1 MNAKDAQSKS
11 SHRQMSKHSQEYADH
26 DEDDGQ
32 GIHSQERHSINLGTQ
47 ESADNFDTKMNQLT
61 KFISEHDDREIS
73 EEGYGKTTGR
83 PRDTY
88 QVFMD
93 KIDNRLKRIKD
104 INMPFEERKHN
115 LVKDNYQ
122 FSEED
127 WREILKYDTPK

>member
-1 MNAKDAQSKS
+1 
-11 SHRQMSKHSQEYADH
+11 MSKHSQEYADQ
-26 DEDDGQ
+26 DDEEDDGQ

-73 EEGYGKTTGR
+73 EEDYRKTTGR